1 MSKNMKSNNMDKM
14 DKECCGGSK
23 AEKGMNRT
31 EFAQEYSLDNGKQN
45 CDKQLPCKNNKC
57 K

>member
-1 MSKNMKSNNMDKM
+1 MSKNMKSNNM

>member
-1 MSKNMKSNNMDKM
+1 MSKNMKSNNM

-31 EFAQEYSLDNGKQN
+31 EFAQEYSLESKKEC
-45 CDKQLPCKNNKC
+45 CDKQLPCKNSKS